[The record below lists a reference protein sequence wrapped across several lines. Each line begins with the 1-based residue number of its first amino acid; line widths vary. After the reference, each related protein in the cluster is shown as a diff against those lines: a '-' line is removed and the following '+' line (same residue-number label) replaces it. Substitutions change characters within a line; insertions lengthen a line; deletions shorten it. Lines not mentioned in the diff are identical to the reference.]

1 MRGVL
6 SRYRSWSIR
15 ARLMAVCFG
24 LAAMTGLV
32 GSLGIWAFSTIDS
45 AFQISAN
52 ESLPAVD
59 HLLQTDRDMQQ
70 ALVSERSLMFMSMA
84 TPRAKEQVQAHSKKL
99 EDAKA
104 HWKNYT
110 ALPASAE
117 EQKLRPAFES
127 AFKDWEQASR
137 EVVKVLSED
146 TPEARRDAVDLS
158 MGDGAAK
165 FEVARKSLATLS
177 ELRLTEARA
186 FADSASARAA
196 NIRWGVILA
205 VIGAL
210 VLALVLSYFLSR
222 FLARSFARIV
232 NLLKDIAEGE
242 GDLTARL
249 DATSADEIGEV
260 ARWFNVFVEKIQHTV
275 RIIGGHAHDVAS
287 SSEELSAVS
296 QQMSSSS
303 EEMAAQAGVVSAASE
318 QVSKNVQTV
327 GVVSAASEQVSKN
340 VQTVTAGADEMGA
353 SIKEIAKNTNEA
365 ARVAKEAV
373 EAAEKTNQTIAKLG
387 ASSAEIGNVI
397 KVITSIAEQTNLLA
411 LNATIEAARAG
422 EAGKG
427 FAVVAN
433 EVKELAKQTADATE
447 DISNKIGA
455 IQHDTQGAVEA
466 IATIGKVIHQVND
479 IANTI
484 ASAVEEQSVTTNEM
498 TRNVAEAS
506 KGSNEIA
513 QNITGV
519 AQAAQSTASGAAQTQ
534 AAAQE
539 LARLAAELQSAVSQF
554 KYDTDGQKTK
564 PVVGMKNG
572 MQRMPRMPQPS
583 YQQADATLHEL

>member
-6 SRYRSWSIR
+6 SRFRSWSIR

-24 LAAMTGLV
+24 LAAATGLV
-32 GSLGIWAFSTIDS
+32 GSLGIWATSTIDG

-84 TPRAKEQVQAHSKKL
+84 TPRAKEQVQSHSKKL

-117 EQKLRPAFES
+117 EQNLRPAFES
-127 AFKDWEQASR
+127 AFKGWELASR
-137 EVVKVLSED
+137 EVVKILSED

-165 FEVARKSLATLS
+165 FEAARKNLAKLS
-177 ELRLTEARA
+177 ELRITQAKA
-186 FADSASARAA
+186 FAGAASVRAA
-196 NIRWGVILA
+196 NVRWTVVVA
-205 VIGAL
+205 V
-210 VLALVLSYFLSR
+210 VTSLALALALSFILSR
-222 FLARSFARIV
+222 YLARSFGRIV
-232 NLLKDIAEGE
+232 NLLKDIAEGDR
-242 GDLTARL
+242 DLTARL

-260 ARWFNVFVEKIQHTV
+260 AKWFNMFVEKIQNTV
-275 RIIGGHAHDVAS
+275 RMIGRDAHGVAG

-303 EEMAAQAGVVSAASE
+303 EEMAAQVNVLAAASE
-318 QVSKNVQTV
+318 QVSKNIQTV
-327 GVVSAASEQVSKN
+327 A
-340 VQTVTAGADEMGA
+340 TGAEEMGL
-353 SIKEIAKNTNEA
+353 SIKEIAKNTSEA

-373 EAAEKTNQTIAKLG
+373 AVAEKTNQTISKLG

-397 KVITSIAEQTNLLA
+397 KVITTIAEQTNLLA

-433 EVKELAKQTADATE
+433 EVKELAKQTGDATE
-447 DISNKIGA
+447 DISQKIGA
-455 IQHDTQGAVEA
+455 IQQDTQGAVMA
-466 IATIGKVIHQVND
+466 IQQISAIINQVND

-484 ASAVEEQSVTTNEM
+484 ASAVEEQSVTTKEIG
-498 TRNVAEAS
+498 RNVREAA
-506 KGSNEIA
+506 KGSNEIVA
-513 QNITGV
+513 NITGV
-519 AQAAQSTASGAAQTQ
+519 AEAAQNTASGATETKT
-534 AAAQE
+534 AAQE
-539 LARLAAELQSAVSQF
+539 LARLASELRAAVSQF
-554 KYDTDGQKTK
+554 KVEAEGHESK
-564 PVVGMKNG
+564 PVMKVKEKALNAL
-572 MQRMPRMPQPS
+572 RTPQPS
-583 YQQADATLHEL
+583 YQQADTTLHEL